1 MTKTLINRINWYKS
15 YLIWLLAT
23 YYSKIF
29 ISVCICTS
37 MSANCSFR
45 FVRQR
50 LLLWKGTSLHLKVLL
65 MSKQVCFIILQLL
78 NMVLQSCHS
87 EHSTCSEPQHKLV
100 FVHLKQSWYCRRGKW
115 WELPSWVCKQWHKGD
130 IILSLVRRRC
140 HKYT

>member
-1 MTKTLINRINWYKS
+1 MD
-15 YLIWLLAT
+15 
-23 YYSKIF
+23 YSEIF

-100 FVHLKQSWYCRRGKW
+100 FLHLNRADTVEEGSGGNFPVEFANSDTK
-115 WELPSWVCKQWHKGD
+115 V
-130 IILSLVRRRC
+130 I
-140 HKYT
+140 